1 MTERETHMSE
11 PNNVL
16 FNTANLTD
24 SAVIYDK
31 FSKSEQQFSVQKDKT
46 FYITTPIY
54 YPSGKLQ
61 LGNTYT
67 TVLADAAARYHR
79 LLGEDVYFLT
89 GTDEH
94 GLKIQQKAKAE
105 GIPEINYL
113 DGMAK
118 DIKDL
123 WQLMDISYDDFI
135 RTTEE
140 RHEKAV
146 QKIFT
151 TLLENGDIYK
161 GEYEGW
167 YSVSDEEYFTESQ
180 LAEVYRDADDKMIGG
195 KAPSGHDVELVKE
208 EAYFFKMS
216 KYADWLLDYYKTHP
230 EFIQPEARMNEMINN
245 FIAPG
250 LEDLAVTRTAV
261 DWGISV
267 PGDEKHVIYVWID
280 ALSNYI
286 TALGYDSENT
296 DLFEKFWPAN
306 VQLVGKEIVRFH
318 TIYWPIMLHALGI
331 ELPKSVIGHGWLV
344 MKDGKMSK
352 SKGNVIYPE
361 VLEERYGLDAVRYY
375 LLRAMP
381 FGNDGVFTPEDFVAR
396 VNFDLAND
404 LGNLLNRTVAM
415 INKYENGV
423 IPELRTGKTDFD
435 EALVRTS
442 EDAITDY
449 HKNFQDMRTA
459 DALENIWTII
469 RRANKY
475 IDETQPWVL
484 AKDDTQKAVLSNV
497 MAHLAG
503 ALRVVAVL
511 LQPVLT
517 KAPKKIYEQ
526 LGFEYPENGVR
537 IAGLTFGKLPTGG
550 TVVKKGEPIFPR
562 QDVEEEV
569 RFISSLVSKD
579 TKGKG
584 RAVKEEAK
592 KTAVTDEPTRELITY
607 DDFAKVE
614 ILAAKII
621 AGEIVEKSEKLLK
634 FTLDDGSGKS
644 RQILSGI
651 RKWYAD
657 PAVLVG
663 KTVAI
668 VANMKPRKMAG
679 ELSEVMILS
688 AEKNDI
694 VTVTILPDSIVPGS
708 GIE

>member
-1 MTERETHMSE
+1 MSE

-31 FSKSEQQFSVQKDKT
+31 FSKAEQQFSVQKDKT

-79 LLGEDVYFLT
+79 LLGEQVHFLT

-94 GLKIQQKAKAE
+94 GLKIQQKAEAA
-105 GIPEINYL
+105 GTSEIAYL

-118 DIKDL
+118 QIKDL

-146 QKIFT
+146 QKIFN
-151 TLLENGDIYK
+151 TLFEKGDIYK

-180 LAEVYRDADDKMIGG
+180 LAEVYHDDAGKMIGG
-195 KAPSGHDVELVKE
+195 KAPSGHEVELVKE

-261 DWGISV
+261 DWGIPV

-286 TALGYDSENT
+286 TALGYDSDNT
-296 DLFEKFWPAN
+296 DLFDKFWPAN

-318 TIYWPIMLHALGI
+318 TIYWPIMLHALGL

-361 VLEERYGLDAVRYY
+361 VLEARYGLDAVRYY

-415 INKYENGV
+415 INKYEHGV
-423 IPELRTGKTDFD
+423 VPELHTGKTDFD
-435 EALVRTS
+435 EDLVRTV
-442 EDAITDY
+442 EDAIADY
-449 HKNFQDMRTA
+449 NRYFQDMRTA
-459 DALENIWTII
+459 DALESVWTII

-484 AKDDTQKAVLSNV
+484 AKDDTQKVVLSNV
-497 MAHLAG
+497 MAHLAA
-503 ALRVVAVL
+503 ALRVVAVF
-511 LQPVLT
+511 LQPLLT
-517 KAPKKIYEQ
+517 QAPKKIYEQ
-526 LGFEYPENGVR
+526 LGFTYPENGVR

-562 QDVEEEV
+562 QDVTEEV
-569 RFISSLVSKD
+569 AFISGLVSKD

-584 RAVKEEAK
+584 RAAKEAAKQAANEAPQ
-592 KTAVTDEPTRELITY
+592 EPKRDLITY

-614 ILAAKII
+614 ILAAKIV
-621 AGEIVEKSEKLLK
+621 AGELVDKSEKLLK
-634 FTLDDGSGKS
+634 FTLDDGSGKP

-651 RKWYAD
+651 RKWY
-657 PAVLVG
+657 PNPEVLVG

-679 ELSEVMILS
+679 EVSEGMILS

-694 VTVTILPDSIVPGS
+694 VTVTILPDTIVAGS

>member
-1 MTERETHMSE
+1 MSE

-16 FNTANLTD
+16 FNTANHTD

-31 FSKSEQQFSVQKDKT
+31 FSKAEQQFSVKKDKT

-79 LLGEDVYFLT
+79 LLGDDVYFLT

-94 GLKIQQKAKAE
+94 GLKIQQKAKAA
-105 GIPEINYL
+105 GTSEIAYL

-118 DIKDL
+118 QIKDL

-135 RTTEE
+135 RTTED
-140 RHEKAV
+140 RHEQAV
-146 QKIFT
+146 EKIFT
-151 TLLENGDIYK
+151 QLLENGDIYK

-180 LAEVYRDADDKMIGG
+180 LAEVYHDEQGKVIGG
-195 KAPSGHDVELVKE
+195 KAPSGHEVELVKE

-216 KYADWLLDYYKTHP
+216 QYADWLLDYYKTHP
-230 EFIQPEARMNEMINN
+230 NFIQPEARMNEMINN

-250 LEDLAVTRTAV
+250 LEDLAVTRTSF
-261 DWGISV
+261 DWGVPV

-280 ALSNYI
+280 ALANYI
-286 TALGYDSENT
+286 TALGYDSDDT
-296 DLFEKFWPAN
+296 ALFDKFWPAN

-318 TIYWPIMLHALGI
+318 TIYWPIMLHALGL
-331 ELPKSVIGHGWLV
+331 ELPKTVIGHGWLV

-361 VLEERYGLDAVRYY
+361 VLEQRYGLDAVRYY

-396 VNFDLAND
+396 VNYDLAND

-415 INKYENGV
+415 INKYEGGV
-423 IPELRTGKTDFD
+423 IPELHTGKTAFD
-435 EALVRTS
+435 EDLVRTI
-442 EDAITDY
+442 EDAIVSY
-449 HKNFQDMRTA
+449 NKNFRELRTA
-459 DALENIWTII
+459 DALESVWTII

-484 AKDDTQKAVLSNV
+484 AKDDNAKPILSSV

-517 KAPKKIYEQ
+517 QAPRKIFEQ
-526 LGFEYPENGVR
+526 LGLVYAEKGVA
-537 IAGLTFGKLPTGG
+537 IGGLTFGKLPTGG
-550 TVVKKGEPIFPR
+550 HVVAKGEPIFPR
-562 QDVEEEV
+562 QNVDEEV
-569 RFISSLVSKD
+569 AFISGLVSKD

-584 RAVKEEAK
+584 RAVKEAAIAAANKDTTPEK
-592 KTAVTDEPTRELITY
+592 ELITY

-614 ILAAKII
+614 ILAAKIT
-621 AGEIVEKSEKLLK
+621 AGEIVAKSEKLLK
-634 FTLDDGSGKS
+634 FTLDDGSGKP

-657 PAVLVG
+657 PTVLVG

-679 ELSEVMILS
+679 ELSEGMILS

-694 VTVTILPDSIVPGS
+694 VTVTILPDSIEPGS

>member
-1 MTERETHMSE
+1 MSE

-105 GIPEINYL
+105 GISEINYL

-180 LAEVYRDADDKMIGG
+180 LAEVYHDADDKMIGG

-331 ELPKSVIGHGWLV
+331 ELPKAVIGHGWLV

-361 VLEERYGLDAVRYY
+361 VLEQRYGLDAVRYY

-435 EALVRTS
+435 EALVRTT

-526 LGFEYPENGVR
+526 LGFEYPEKGVR

-592 KTAVTDEPTRELITY
+592 KTAVTDEPIRELITY

-679 ELSEVMILS
+679 ELSEGMILS

-694 VTVTILPDSIVPGS
+694 VTVTILPDSIAPGS

>member
-1 MTERETHMSE
+1 MIERETHMSE

-24 SAVIYDK
+24 SAVVYDK
-31 FSKSEQQFSVQKDKT
+31 FSKAEQQFSVKKDKT

-79 LLGEDVYFLT
+79 LLGEDVHFLT

-94 GLKIQQKAKAE
+94 GLKIQQKAQAA
-105 GIPEINYL
+105 GISEIDYL

-118 DIKDL
+118 DIKTL
-123 WQLMDISYDDFI
+123 WSLMDISYDDFI
-135 RTTEE
+135 RTTED

-151 TLLENGDIYK
+151 TLLENDDIYK

-180 LAEVYRDADDKMIGG
+180 LAEVFRDEDGNMIGG
-195 KAPSGHDVELVKE
+195 KAPSGHEVELVKE

-216 KYADWLLDYYKTHP
+216 KYADWLLEYYKSHP

-250 LEDLAVTRTAV
+250 LEDLAVTRASV
-261 DWGISV
+261 DWGIPV

-286 TALGYDSENT
+286 TALGYDSDNT
-296 DLFEKFWPAN
+296 EAFDKFWPAN

-318 TIYWPIMLHALGI
+318 TIYWPIMLHALGL

-361 VLEERYGLDAVRYY
+361 VLEARYGLDAVRYY

-415 INKYENGV
+415 INKYEGGV
-423 IPELRTGKTDFD
+423 VPQLQTGQTDFD
-435 EALVRTS
+435 EDLVRTV
-442 EDAITDY
+442 EEAIVSY
-449 HKNFQDMRTA
+449 NQNFKALRTA
-459 DALENIWTII
+459 DALENVWVII

-484 AKDDTQKAVLSNV
+484 AKDDTQKAILSNV

-503 ALRVVAVL
+503 ALRIVAVL

-517 KAPKKIYEQ
+517 QAPRKIYEQ

-537 IAGLTFGKLPTGG
+537 IAGLTFGQLPTGG
-550 TVVKKGEPIFPR
+550 KVVKKGEPIFPR
-562 QDVEEEV
+562 QNVEEEV
-569 RFISSLVSKD
+569 TFISGLVSKD

-592 KTAVTDEPTRELITY
+592 KTAVTETSERDLITY
-607 DDFAKVE
+607 DDFAKIE
-614 ILAAKII
+614 ILAAKIVS
-621 AGEIVEKSEKLLK
+621 GEIVEKSEKLLK
-634 FTLDDGSGKS
+634 FTLDDGSGKP

-657 PAVLVG
+657 PTVLVG

-679 ELSEVMILS
+679 ELSEGMILS

-694 VTVTILPDSIVPGS
+694 VTVTILPDSIEPGS

>member
-1 MTERETHMSE
+1 MSE

-31 FSKSEQQFSVQKDKT
+31 FSKAEQQFSVQKDKT

-79 LLGEDVYFLT
+79 LLGEQVHFLT

-94 GLKIQQKAKAE
+94 GLKIQQKAEAA
-105 GIPEINYL
+105 GTSEIAYL

-118 DIKDL
+118 QIKDL

-146 QKIFT
+146 QKIFN
-151 TLLENGDIYK
+151 TLFEKGDIYK

-180 LAEVYRDADDKMIGG
+180 LAEVYHDDAGKMIGG
-195 KAPSGHDVELVKE
+195 KAPSGHEVELVKE

-261 DWGISV
+261 DWGIPV

-286 TALGYDSENT
+286 TALGYDSDNT
-296 DLFEKFWPAN
+296 DLFDKFWPAN

-318 TIYWPIMLHALGI
+318 TIYWPIMLHALGL

-361 VLEERYGLDAVRYY
+361 VLEARYGLDAVRYY

-415 INKYENGV
+415 INKYEHGV
-423 IPELRTGKTDFD
+423 VPELHTGKTDFD
-435 EALVRTS
+435 EDLVRTV
-442 EDAITDY
+442 EDAIADY
-449 HKNFQDMRTA
+449 NRYFQDMRTA
-459 DALENIWTII
+459 DALEIVWTII

-484 AKDDTQKAVLSNV
+484 AKDDTQKVVLSNV
-497 MAHLAG
+497 MAHLAA

-517 KAPKKIYEQ
+517 QAPKKIYEQ
-526 LGFEYPENGVR
+526 LGFTYPENGVR

-562 QDVEEEV
+562 QDVTEEV
-569 RFISSLVSKD
+569 AFISGLVSKD

-584 RAVKEEAK
+584 RAAKEAAKQAANEAPQ
-592 KTAVTDEPTRELITY
+592 EPKRDLITY

-614 ILAAKII
+614 ILAAKIV
-621 AGEIVEKSEKLLK
+621 AGELVDKSEKLLK
-634 FTLDDGSGKS
+634 FTLDDGSGKP

-651 RKWYAD
+651 RKWY
-657 PAVLVG
+657 PNPEVLVG

-679 ELSEVMILS
+679 EVSEGMILS

-694 VTVTILPDSIVPGS
+694 VTVTILPDTIVAGS